1 VEPPCNKDLLPPD
14 VPVQTCGLGLDR
26 ASAPPSLDL
35 ARLADQLHAVASKP
49 KTGDAATAFDID
61 QSQTDASTRSGVVVV
76 LKLTGG
82 RPGTW
87 QSTRRER
94 NCVQ

>member
-1 VEPPCNKDLLPPD
+1 
-14 VPVQTCGLGLDR
+14 
-26 ASAPPSLDL
+26 
-35 ARLADQLHAVASKP
+35 VASKP

-94 NCVQ
+94 NCVL